1 MNSCK
6 EGLYKSWEK
15 RVKKEY
21 WLPVQARSQPQV
33 TPPDTKGQSAE
44 KNVLHPICYPCVSW
58 FHISVQQFIMLE
70 HRIENQSILWKYMG
84 LHPSLVLILG
94 PPKGSAQLL
103 GEYQNRSDLHRHQK
117 RALTAQQFVFIEWYS
132 RTYITKYYLFL
143 QL

>member
-1 MNSCK
+1 MESCK

-33 TPPDTKGQSAE
+33 TPPDTKGQSAGKKGSTPNLLSLCE
-44 KNVLHPICYPCVSW
+44 LVSHFCSGIYHAW
-58 FHISVQQFIMLE
+58 T
-70 HRIENQSILWKYMG
+70 RIESQSILWKYTG
-84 LHPSLVLILG
+84 LHPSLVLRLG

-103 GEYQNRSDLHRHQK
+103 GEYQNRSDLHRHQA